1 MTTDSPKPYLKLTL
15 LLALVVGIATVNCLE
30 IQPTNATT
38 GCIVLSETEHTIT
51 LLTYPSSWQD
61 SKYKYQPYKVTWN
74 KTILNDYSL
83 NPKMTFEGEFTHK
96 EHDTDF
102 STLTG
107 HEKDYNGL
115 SVSEYLIKIEVA

>member
-1 MTTDSPKPYLKLTL
+1 MTNESPKPIIRLVFL
-15 LLALVVGIATVNCLE
+15 LILVVGSLAVSLTE

-61 SKYKYQPYKVTWN
+61 SKYRYQPYRVTWN

-107 HEKDYNGL
+107 NEKDYNGL